1 MEWDEVVIT
10 ADVLSEASGIR
21 HGFFTRRGGVSEG
34 AYTSL
39 NCGLGSADDPDRVR
53 INRARAMDRLG
64 VAGEALATAYQ
75 VHSGRIA
82 VIEKPWT
89 ADERPQVDGLAT
101 RTKGVALGIL
111 TADCVP
117 VLFADAAAGVIGAAH
132 AGWRGARGGILEATV
147 AAMVDLG
154 ARAQNIAAGVG
165 PCIRQ
170 ESYEVGPEFHAEF
183 TADDPATHRLFRPS
197 PRQGHFLFDL
207 PGYVARRLSGL
218 SIKAFEQLPFDTCA
232 DEERFFS
239 YRRTTLGGGGDYGR
253 GLSAIVL
260 EP

>member
-1 MEWDEVVIT
+1 VIT
-10 ADVLSEASGIR
+10 ADVLNEASGVR

-34 AYTSL
+34 AYASL
-39 NCGLGSADDPDRVR
+39 NCGLGSRDYPDRVGT
-53 INRARAMDRLG
+53 NRARAMDRFG
-64 VAGEALATAYQ
+64 VPGESLATAYQ
-75 VHSGRIA
+75 VHSDRVA
-82 VIEKPWT
+82 VVEKPWA
-89 ADERPQVDGLAT
+89 ADERPQVDGLVT

-132 AGWRGARGGILEATV
+132 AGWRGARAGILEATV

-154 ARAQNIAAGVG
+154 ARAQSTVAVVG

-170 ESYEVGPEFHAEF
+170 ESYEVGPEFHAGF
-183 TADDPATHRLFRPS
+183 TADDPGTDRLFRPS
-197 PRQGHFLFDL
+197 SREGHFMFDL
-207 PGYVARRLSGL
+207 PGYVVRRLSDL
-218 SIKAFEQLPFDTCA
+218 SIKTFEELPYDTCA

-239 YRRTTLGGGGDYGR
+239 YRRTTLNGGGDYGR